1 MTIDWKKEVEA
12 RKDDL
17 LNDLIDLLKVKSERE
32 DDKVTADAPFGPGPQ
47 IGRAHV

>member
-17 LNDLIDLLKVKSERE
+17 LNDLIDLLKVKSE
-32 DDKVTADAPFGPGPQ
+32 
-47 IGRAHV
+47 